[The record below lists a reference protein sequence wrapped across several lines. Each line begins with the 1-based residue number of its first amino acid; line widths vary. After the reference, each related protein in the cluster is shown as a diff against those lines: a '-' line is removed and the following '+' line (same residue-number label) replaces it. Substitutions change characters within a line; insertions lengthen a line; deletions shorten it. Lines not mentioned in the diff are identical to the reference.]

1 MSRFV
6 KYLYLCFLIL
16 FLIYLALPNQK
27 FPEHSDKSLQSME
40 PADVESYLR
49 RGYYNNETR
58 QEVVSYYRKKFD
70 ELIIFGSSVKYFSLR
85 LNYPPEES
93 QTIIRDQTRSTY
105 LEEIVH
111 PFRESLFINGFEP
124 KKENDTI
131 VVNGMRYDQKII
143 IKLIHSSVVTRLI
156 IGTLSLIF
164 LYINILL
171 WGRLLVDF
179 RKLYCEK

>member
-6 KYLYLCFLIL
+6 KYLYLLLSIL
-16 FLIYLALPNQK
+16 FLIYLALPNQN
-27 FPEHSDKSLQSME
+27 FPEYSGKSLQSKE
-40 PADVESYLR
+40 PADVESNLR

-58 QEVVSYYRKKFD
+58 QEVISYYRNRFD
-70 ELIIFGSSVKYFSLR
+70 ELEIFGIKIKYFSLR

-124 KKENDTI
+124 KRDNDKI
-131 VVNGMRYDQKII
+131 VVDGMNFDQKII
-143 IKLIHSSVVTRLI
+143 IKLVYSSIISRLVIGSVTLV
-156 IGTLSLIF
+156 F
-164 LYINILL
+164 LYLNILL
-171 WGRLLVDF
+171 WGRLLGDF
-179 RKLYCEK
+179 RYTYYEK